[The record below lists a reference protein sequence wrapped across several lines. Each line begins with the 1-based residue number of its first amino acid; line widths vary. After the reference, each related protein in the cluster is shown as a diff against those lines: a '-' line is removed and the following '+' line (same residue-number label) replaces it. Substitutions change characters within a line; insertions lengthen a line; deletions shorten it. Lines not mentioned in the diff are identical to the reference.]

1 MLTAHWQDSDF
12 DTMPIYEYRCAE
24 CHKRSSFLV
33 LSRSTES
40 SLRCSHC
47 QGLRLERLLS
57 RFASPKSE
65 EARMESLADDSAL
78 AGLDENDP
86 GSMERLMKRMG
97 NEMGAEAGDDLEAMD
112 NADEGVGDRDGL
124 DSL

>member
-1 MLTAHWQDSDF
+1 
-12 DTMPIYEYRCAE
+12 MPIYEYRCVD

-33 LSRSTES
+33 LSRSTET
-40 SLRCSHC
+40 SLCCSHC
-47 QGLRLERLLS
+47 QSTRLERLLS
-57 RFASPKSE
+57 RFASPKSD

-86 GSMERLMKRMG
+86 GSMERFMKRMG
-97 NEMGAEAGDDLEAMD
+97 NEMGEEVGDDMEAID
-112 NADEGVGDRDGL
+112 NPGESVGNAEDY

>member
-1 MLTAHWQDSDF
+1 
-12 DTMPIYEYRCAE
+12 MPIYEYRCAE
-24 CHKRSSFLV
+24 CRKRSSFLV
-33 LSRSTES
+33 LNRSTET
-40 SLRCSHC
+40 SLCCSHC
-47 QGLRLERLLS
+47 QSPRLERLMS

-86 GSMERLMKRMG
+86 GSMERMMKRMG
-97 NEMGAEAGDDLEAMD
+97 DEMGEEVGNDLEAME
-112 NADEGVGDRDGL
+112 NPDESVSDSDGF

>member
-1 MLTAHWQDSDF
+1 
-12 DTMPIYEYRCAE
+12 MPIYEYRCAE
-24 CHKRSSFLV
+24 CHKQSSFLV
-33 LSRSTES
+33 LSPSTES

-47 QGLRLERLLS
+47 QSLRLERLLS
-57 RFASPKSE
+57 RFASPKSD

-112 NADEGVGDRDGL
+112 NSDEGVGDGDGL

>member
-1 MLTAHWQDSDF
+1 
-12 DTMPIYEYRCAE
+12 MPIYEYRCAE

-47 QGLRLERLLS
+47 QSLRLERLLS

-86 GSMERLMKRMG
+86 GSMERMMKRMG
-97 NEMGAEAGDDLEAMD
+97 DEMGEEVGNDLEAME
-112 NADEGVGDRDGL
+112 NPDENVGDSDDF

>member
-1 MLTAHWQDSDF
+1 
-12 DTMPIYEYRCAE
+12 MPIYEYRCAE

-47 QGLRLERLLS
+47 QSLRLERLLS

-97 NEMGAEAGDDLEAMD
+97 NEMGAEAGDGLEAMD
-112 NADEGVGDRDGL
+112 NSDESVGDRDGL

>member
-1 MLTAHWQDSDF
+1 
-12 DTMPIYEYRCAE
+12 MPIYEYRCAE

-40 SLRCSHC
+40 SFRCSHC
-47 QGLRLERLLS
+47 QSLRLERLLS

-112 NADEGVGDRDGL
+112 NFDEGVGDRDGL

>member
-1 MLTAHWQDSDF
+1 
-12 DTMPIYEYRCAE
+12 MPIYEYRCAE

-33 LSRSTES
+33 LSHSTES

-47 QGLRLERLLS
+47 QSLRLERLLS

-112 NADEGVGDRDGL
+112 NADEGVGDGDGL

>member
-1 MLTAHWQDSDF
+1 
-12 DTMPIYEYRCAE
+12 MPIYEYRCAE

-47 QGLRLERLLS
+47 QSLRLERLLS

-112 NADEGVGDRDGL
+112 NFDEGVGDRGL

>member
-1 MLTAHWQDSDF
+1 
-12 DTMPIYEYRCAE
+12 MPIYEYRCAE
-24 CHKRSSFLV
+24 CRKRSSFLV
-33 LSRSTES
+33 LNRSTET
-40 SLRCSHC
+40 SLCCSHC
-47 QGLRLERLLS
+47 QSPRLERLMS

-86 GSMERLMKRMG
+86 ASMERMMKRMG
-97 NEMGAEAGDDLEAMD
+97 DEMGEEVGNDLEAME
-112 NADEGVGDRDGL
+112 NPDESVGDSDGF

>member
-1 MLTAHWQDSDF
+1 
-12 DTMPIYEYRCAE
+12 MPIYEYRCAE

-47 QGLRLERLLS
+47 QSVRLERLLS

-65 EARMESLADDSAL
+65 EARMESFADDSAL

-112 NADEGVGDRDGL
+112 SSDEGVGDPDGL

>member
-1 MLTAHWQDSDF
+1 
-12 DTMPIYEYRCAE
+12 MPIYEYRCAE

-47 QGLRLERLLS
+47 QSLRLERLLS
-57 RFASPKSE
+57 RFASPKSD

-112 NADEGVGDRDGL
+112 NFDEGVGDRDGL

>member
-1 MLTAHWQDSDF
+1 
-12 DTMPIYEYRCAE
+12 MPIYEYRCAE

-47 QGLRLERLLS
+47 QSLRLERLLS

-112 NADEGVGDRDGL
+112 NFDEGVGDGNRL

>member
-1 MLTAHWQDSDF
+1 
-12 DTMPIYEYRCAE
+12 MPIYEYRCAE

-47 QGLRLERLLS
+47 QSLRLERLLS

-112 NADEGVGDRDGL
+112 NFDEGVGELVGVDTL
-124 DSL
+124 

>member
-1 MLTAHWQDSDF
+1 
-12 DTMPIYEYRCAE
+12 MPIYEYRCAE

-33 LSRSTES
+33 LNSSTET
-40 SLRCSHC
+40 SLCCSHC
-47 QGLRLERLLS
+47 QSPRLERLLS

-112 NADEGVGDRDGL
+112 SSDEGVGDGDGL
-124 DSL
+124 DTL

>member
-1 MLTAHWQDSDF
+1 
-12 DTMPIYEYRCAE
+12 MPIYEYRCAE

-33 LSRSTES
+33 LSRSTET

-47 QGLRLERLLS
+47 QSLRLERLLS

-65 EARMESLADDSAL
+65 EARMESFADDSAL

-112 NADEGVGDRDGL
+112 SSDEGVGDPDGL

>member
-1 MLTAHWQDSDF
+1 
-12 DTMPIYEYRCAE
+12 MPIYEYRCAE
-24 CHKRSSFLV
+24 CHKQSSFLV
-33 LSRSTES
+33 LSPSTES

-47 QGLRLERLLS
+47 QSLRLERLLS

-78 AGLDENDP
+78 AGRDENDP
-86 GSMERLMKRMG
+86 GSMERMMKRMG

-112 NADEGVGDRDGL
+112 NSDEGVGDGDGL

>member
-1 MLTAHWQDSDF
+1 
-12 DTMPIYEYRCAE
+12 MPIYEYRCAE

-47 QGLRLERLLS
+47 QSLRL
-57 RFASPKSE
+57 ASPKSE

-112 NADEGVGDRDGL
+112 NSDEGVGDGDGL

>member
-1 MLTAHWQDSDF
+1 
-12 DTMPIYEYRCAE
+12 MPIYEYRCAE
-24 CHKRSSFLV
+24 CQKRSSFLV
-33 LSRSTES
+33 LSRSTET

-47 QGLRLERLLS
+47 QSPRLERLLS
-57 RFASPKSE
+57 RFASPKTD

-86 GSMERLMKRMG
+86 GSMERVMKRMG
-97 NEMGAEAGDDLEAMD
+97 NEMGEEVGDDVEAIENSGESVD
-112 NADEGVGDRDGL
+112 NPDGF

>member
-1 MLTAHWQDSDF
+1 
-12 DTMPIYEYRCAE
+12 MPIYEYRCAE
-24 CHKRSSFLV
+24 CQKRSSFLV
-33 LSRSTES
+33 LNRSTET
-40 SLRCSHC
+40 SLCCSHC
-47 QGLRLERLLS
+47 QSPRLERLMS

-86 GSMERLMKRMG
+86 GSMERMMKRMG
-97 NEMGAEAGDDLEAMD
+97 DEMGEEVGNDLEAME
-112 NADEGVGDRDGL
+112 NPDESVGDAGGF